1 MSTLTLRYVR
11 RLLPAPTAARRTLKA
26 YWGPFGFSATRTTT
40 NWTARNKAIRR
51 RIKITGTTTSTQEH
65 TIAKARVVTN
75 IAQNQPIKAV
85 IGVLKKESA
94 STDAMVTKAAIA
106 AISAAISIGIDL
118 PIYAQLPS
126 VFVIQLNTRES
137 TGPAISK
144 AAKKL
149 PRNPPRVKCTT
160 CVGGVSASST
170 PLDRLYPSINAL
182 VNPSVKPLVNALLR
196 YSLNSITTA
205 IITPTNATNAT
216 VAYNIAINLCH
227 LNLRK
232 YGRYL
237 SSL

>member
-1 MSTLTLRYVR
+1 MSALAHFADSSWTSREVREVPEAGMSSLRLRYVK
-11 RLLPAPTAARRTLKA
+11 RLIPAPTAAMRTLKA

-40 NWTARNKAIRR
+40 NWAPRNKAIRR

-65 TIAKARVVTN
+65 IIAKARVVTN

-85 IGVLKKESA
+85 IGVLKKKPA
-94 STDAMVTKAAIA
+94 SRDAKVTTAAIA

-149 PRNPPRVKCTT
+149 PKNIPRVECTT
-160 CVGGVSASST
+160 CVDCVVSST
-170 PLDRLYPSINAL
+170 PLD
-182 VNPSVKPLVNALLR
+182 
-196 YSLNSITTA
+196 
-205 IITPTNATNAT
+205 
-216 VAYNIAINLCH
+216 
-227 LNLRK
+227 
-232 YGRYL
+232 
-237 SSL
+237 